1 MVQVFA
7 VTVRHGAISSN
18 GINTFSKALVAAAS
32 QPERND
38 KMLRFML
45 SEVIECVF
53 YPDLLDREVYGDLL
67 DGFDD
72 WNPMTPSRIEV
83 NAIYKNEMCSPTLSF
98 HALFRIPVLEYVQS
112 SDWTDLHC
120 SHPSIT
126 KAFRFYWAFP
136 WSSTLEKGLDERNPD
151 DPHLYPLMAD
161 QINFMPIDC

>member
-18 GINTFSKALVAAAS
+18 GINTYSKALLEGAS
-32 QPERND
+32 HPERND
-38 KMLRFML
+38 RMLRFML
-45 SEVIECVF
+45 GEMIECVF
-53 YPDLLDREVYGDLL
+53 YPEYLDREVYGDLL

-72 WNPMTPSRIEV
+72 FNPVRSAQVEV
-83 NAIYKNEMCSPTLSF
+83 NAIYKQEGCPPTVAVY
-98 HALFRIPVLEYVQS
+98 ALFRIPVLEYINC

-120 SHPSIT
+120 EHPSIA

-136 WSSTLEKGLDERNPD
+136 WSSTREIALDERNPD
-151 DPHLYPLMAD
+151 ATHLYPLTAD